1 MATYVAT
8 KDSIERKWLVIDAEG
23 MVLGRLATEVAKL
36 LRGKH
41 KPTYTPFLDTG
52 DNVIVINASK
62 IVLTG
67 KKLDDKLYR
76 HHSGFPGGLKEID
89 YRTLMAKNPEKALE
103 LAVKG
108 MLPKNSLGRQM
119 FRKLH
124 VYAGPEHEQTALVPG
139 KGKITINGKDID
151 DYFGLD
157 TLKLIVRQPLAATQ
171 TEDKFDVIVKAI
183 GGGISGQAGAIR
195 HGIAR
200 ALVEA
205 DEESYK
211 AVLKESGFLTRD
223 ARMKERKKPGLK
235 KARKAS
241 QFSKR

>member
-23 MVLGRLATEVAKL
+23 RVLGRLATEVARL

-62 IVLTG
+62 IILTG

-76 HHSGFPGGLKEID
+76 HHSGFPGGMKEID
-89 YRTLMAKNPEKALE
+89 YRTLMAKNPEKAVE

-124 VYAGPEHEQTALVPG
+124 VYAGPEHEQ
-139 KGKITINGKDID
+139 
-151 DYFGLD
+151 
-157 TLKLIVRQPLAATQ
+157 AAQ
-171 TEDKFDVIVKAI
+171 
-183 GGGISGQAGAIR
+183 
-195 HGIAR
+195 
-200 ALVEA
+200 
-205 DEESYK
+205 
-211 AVLKESGFLTRD
+211 
-223 ARMKERKKPGLK
+223 KPEVHT
-235 KARKAS
+235 
-241 QFSKR
+241 F

>member
-1 MATYVAT
+1 MGTYVAT

-62 IVLTG
+62 VVLTG

-76 HHSGFPGGLKEID
+76 HHSGFPGGLKEVD
-89 YRTLMAKNPEKALE
+89 YRTLMAKNPEKAVE

-124 VYAGPEHEQTALVPG
+124 VYAGPEHEQ
-139 KGKITINGKDID
+139 
-151 DYFGLD
+151 
-157 TLKLIVRQPLAATQ
+157 AAQ
-171 TEDKFDVIVKAI
+171 
-183 GGGISGQAGAIR
+183 
-195 HGIAR
+195 
-200 ALVEA
+200 
-205 DEESYK
+205 
-211 AVLKESGFLTRD
+211 
-223 ARMKERKKPGLK
+223 KPEVYT
-235 KARKAS
+235 
-241 QFSKR
+241 F

>member
-62 IVLTG
+62 VVLTG

-76 HHSGFPGGLKEID
+76 HHSGFPGGMKEID
-89 YRTLMAKNPEKALE
+89 YRTLMAKNPEKAVE

-108 MLPKNSLGRQM
+108 MLPKGPLGRQM
-119 FRKLH
+119 YTKLF
-124 VYAGPEHEQTALVPG
+124 VYVGPDHKQ
-139 KGKITINGKDID
+139 
-151 DYFGLD
+151 
-157 TLKLIVRQPLAATQ
+157 
-171 TEDKFDVIVKAI
+171 
-183 GGGISGQAGAIR
+183 QAQKP
-195 HGIAR
+195 
-200 ALVEA
+200 E
-205 DEESYK
+205 
-211 AVLKESGFLTRD
+211 VLTF
-223 ARMKERKKPGLK
+223 
-235 KARKAS
+235 
-241 QFSKR
+241 

>member
-62 IVLTG
+62 VVLTG

-76 HHSGFPGGLKEID
+76 HHSGFPGGMKEVD
-89 YRTLMAKNPEKALE
+89 YRTLMAKNPEKAVE

-124 VYAGPEHEQTALVPG
+124 VYAVAEYEQTA
-139 KGKITINGKDID
+139 
-151 DYFGLD
+151 
-157 TLKLIVRQPLAATQ
+157 Q
-171 TEDKFDVIVKAI
+171 
-183 GGGISGQAGAIR
+183 
-195 HGIAR
+195 
-200 ALVEA
+200 
-205 DEESYK
+205 
-211 AVLKESGFLTRD
+211 
-223 ARMKERKKPGLK
+223 KPEVYT
-235 KARKAS
+235 
-241 QFSKR
+241 F

>member
-62 IVLTG
+62 VVLTG

-76 HHSGFPGGLKEID
+76 HHSGFPDGLKEID
-89 YRTLMAKNPEKALE
+89 YHTLMAKNPEKAVE

-124 VYAGPEHEQTALVPG
+124 VYAGPEHEQ
-139 KGKITINGKDID
+139 
-151 DYFGLD
+151 
-157 TLKLIVRQPLAATQ
+157 AAQ
-171 TEDKFDVIVKAI
+171 
-183 GGGISGQAGAIR
+183 
-195 HGIAR
+195 
-200 ALVEA
+200 
-205 DEESYK
+205 
-211 AVLKESGFLTRD
+211 
-223 ARMKERKKPGLK
+223 KPEVHT
-235 KARKAS
+235 
-241 QFSKR
+241 F

>member
-1 MATYVAT
+1 MGTYVAT

-23 MVLGRLATEVAKL
+23 MVLGRCATEVAKL

-62 IVLTG
+62 IILTG
-67 KKLDDKLYR
+67 KKLDDKKYR

-124 VYAGPEHEQTALVPG
+124 VYAGPDYEQTA
-139 KGKITINGKDID
+139 
-151 DYFGLD
+151 
-157 TLKLIVRQPLAATQ
+157 Q
-171 TEDKFDVIVKAI
+171 
-183 GGGISGQAGAIR
+183 
-195 HGIAR
+195 
-200 ALVEA
+200 
-205 DEESYK
+205 
-211 AVLKESGFLTRD
+211 
-223 ARMKERKKPGLK
+223 KPEVYT
-235 KARKAS
+235 
-241 QFSKR
+241 F

>member
-52 DNVIVINASK
+52 DYVIVINASK
-62 IVLTG
+62 MVLTG
-67 KKLDDKLYR
+67 NKLDQKKYR
-76 HHSGFPGGLKEID
+76 HHTGYPGGLKEVD

-124 VYAGPEHEQTALVPG
+124 VYAGADFEQTAQKP
-139 KGKITINGKDID
+139 
-151 DYFGLD
+151 
-157 TLKLIVRQPLAATQ
+157 
-171 TEDKFDVIVKAI
+171 
-183 GGGISGQAGAIR
+183 
-195 HGIAR
+195 
-200 ALVEA
+200 EA
-205 DEESYK
+205 YN
-211 AVLKESGFLTRD
+211 F
-223 ARMKERKKPGLK
+223 
-235 KARKAS
+235 
-241 QFSKR
+241 